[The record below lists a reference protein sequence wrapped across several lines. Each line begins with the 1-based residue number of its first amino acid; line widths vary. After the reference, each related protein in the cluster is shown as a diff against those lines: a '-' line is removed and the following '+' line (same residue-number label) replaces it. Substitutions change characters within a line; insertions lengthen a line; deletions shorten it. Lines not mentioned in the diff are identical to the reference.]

1 MSLQYLMLS
10 ESKEDAHKRMG
21 NGEEHRNQL
30 DGITNGQIQDNS
42 SNKNKYSTGIKYIQV
57 NTDIF

>member
-30 DGITNGQIQDNS
+30 VGITNGQI
-42 SNKNKYSTGIKYIQV
+42 
-57 NTDIF
+57 